1 MGVGWIQTNQ
11 KNEPLTFSASV
22 ENWPSSTKTEVLA
35 ILSVPPVTP
44 LRIGVLIDDLV
55 IPFTADR
62 FLYIATVGVTPE
74 LMFLKVLQM
83 ILILKNFLQCSFVL

>member
-35 ILSVPPVTP
+35 ILSAPPVTP
-44 LRIGVLIDDLV
+44 PESIIQD
-55 IPFTADR
+55 
-62 FLYIATVGVTPE
+62 TVSE
-74 LMFLKVLQM
+74 LKRKYQ
-83 ILILKNFLQCSFVL
+83 